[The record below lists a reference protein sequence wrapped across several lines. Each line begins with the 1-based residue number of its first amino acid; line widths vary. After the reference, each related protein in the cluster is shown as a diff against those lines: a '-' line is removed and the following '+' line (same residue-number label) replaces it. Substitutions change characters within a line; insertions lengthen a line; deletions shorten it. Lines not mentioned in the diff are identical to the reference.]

1 MSEFIF
7 KDKQEKPSAEAL
19 VPTLNRAMPFA
30 EEAERGVI
38 SGLLNHIK
46 PLSEVRMRLPREAF
60 YSPPVLEIY
69 DTMLEMEDKSV
80 PLDMATLTHAL
91 RDKGVLEK
99 CGGGG
104 AVSELYTFMPVKI
117 HFEFYVSTVIDK
129 WLLRRLIGACA
140 EIMVAAYEHG
150 LEDVKQDVQPLLMEA
165 ETAVMAITQAAQAAK
180 EAYGNRDFR
189 PHAEV
194 LHNVID
200 NVHAIM
206 EHQCEILP
214 GHVPTGFTDLD
225 RMTAGLRGGQLIT
238 LAARP
243 AMGKTSLAMNIATA
257 VGTAEYH
264 YTDGKAHRVPRRV
277 GVISLEMG
285 AEEVVQ
291 REVLGR
297 AGIDLKDMR
306 FGTLKRAEQEAIT
319 EQVRFQHGAMLEWLD
334 IPGLSIEELGGRARR
349 LHARKPLSLLVI
361 DYLQLLV
368 SKDRRAQQNRQ
379 IEVALISK
387 GLKQLAKELN
397 IPIIVLAQLNRDVEE
412 RANGRPQLSDL
423 RESGAIEQ
431 DSDMVWLLW
440 REAYYQRQRMQRK
453 KNANLL
459 GDDEEE
465 DDGGID
471 DTKAVLIFAKHRGG
485 PVGDVE
491 LKWYGA
497 RTQFVS
503 ITTRMFSNNQDERQY

>member
-1 MSEFIF
+1 MNETNPSE
-7 KDKQEKPSAEAL
+7 KASTEQL
-19 VPTLNRAMPFA
+19 VGTLNRAMPCA
-30 EEAERGVI
+30 PEAESGVLA
-38 SGLLNHIK
+38 GLCTRVK
-46 PLSEVRMRLPREAF
+46 PLSELRMRLPREAF
-60 YSPPVLEIY
+60 YGPGELAIY
-69 DTMLEMEDKSV
+69 DALLEMEDKSV
-80 PLDMATLTHAL
+80 PVDVGTLTQVL
-91 RDKGVLEK
+91 RDKEQLER
-99 CGGGG
+99 CGGPG
-104 AVSELYTFMPVKI
+104 ALSELFGFAPITA

-140 EIMVAAYEHG
+140 EIMASAYEHG
-150 LEDVKQDVQPLLMEA
+150 SNDVKQDVQPLLAEA
-165 ETAVMAITQAAQAAK
+165 ETAVMAITQAAQASK

-189 PHAEV
+189 PHIEI
-194 LHNVID
+194 LNNVVD
-200 NVHAIM
+200 NVQAIM
-206 EHQCEILP
+206 AHQCEILP
-214 GHVPTGFTDLD
+214 GHVATGFTDVD
-225 RMTAGLRGGQLIT
+225 RMTAGLKGGQLIT

-264 YTDGKAHRVPRRV
+264 YTDGKSHRVPKRV
-277 GVISLEMG
+277 GVISLEMS

-297 AGIDLKDMR
+297 AGIELKDMR
-306 FGTLKRAEQEAIT
+306 FGTLNHKEQDIIAQ
-319 EQVRFQHGAMLEWLD
+319 QVRFQQNAILEWLD
-334 IPGLSIEELGGRARR
+334 IPGLSIEELAGRARR

-379 IEVALISK
+379 IEVSLISK

-397 IPIIVLAQLNRDVEE
+397 IPIIVLAQLNRDVED

-440 REAYYQRQRMQRK
+440 REAYYQRQCLQRK
-453 KNANLL
+453 KNQNML
-459 GDDEEE
+459 GEDEDE
-465 DDGGID
+465 DEGID

-491 LKWYGA
+491 LKWYGS

-503 ITTRMFSNNQDERQY
+503 TTTRMFSNNAQDHQRR